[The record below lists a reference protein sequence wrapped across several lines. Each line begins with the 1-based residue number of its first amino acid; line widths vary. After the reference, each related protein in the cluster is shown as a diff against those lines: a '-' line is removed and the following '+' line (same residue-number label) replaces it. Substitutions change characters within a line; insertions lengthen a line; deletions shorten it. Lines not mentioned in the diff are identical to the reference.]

1 MANQAIA
8 LQARAPQQS
17 NILGGALQQGAQMIN
32 MMSQQRSAE
41 RQAAAQQQEMKLAQ
55 EKAGREATQAEIDNA
70 GKLIDLYT
78 KRAGQ
83 TLNAEGYGL
92 LLRDMDRDAPEIAA
106 AFRANL
112 PPERFDRNVLLQ
124 MVGSIGDNFKAT
136 FGPLE
141 TEVVQDENGDFFV
154 SITGGFGGPK
164 LLEIPGYRLVP
175 KDSAAAP
182 AQAAAPGAPAPAPSA
197 FPKTAAPATDEQIDE
212 AARKIL
218 RGAGVAELGIGA
230 EDFDRASAR
239 ANQMSAGGGGRMQPI
254 SMTTGAQMG
263 GQPDMTAVVQDMM
276 SSGQISQ
283 SNLQL
288 MREMAGPDKDAQLA
302 QILKTN
308 NIQIVPDEQPGMR
321 SAVFRPGQDAA
332 PQMQLAQ
339 SMDDYVA
346 TGRGVRGKP
355 PMQSPLPGSAQVPI
369 ERVRQEAAAGRET
382 AEEVYAKERAR
393 RRAERDALKEAG
405 PKPLTPVQEA
415 KLRENIAK
423 DFKSAQATL
432 DMMLAPD
439 SGVIAAVDAVRKLSS
454 EQKEA
459 ITGFSGYVPS
469 VLPSSRSADTVLKNL
484 QGKVTQMGKSAA
496 SLGGAI
502 GQMAVQEWKIVSD
515 MIAALDVTGMEP
527 ADLDNQLDIIEA
539 TARRAAQTTRDA
551 YENQYAEEFARYPGR
566 FMLKEPRKVAV
577 TPGKKAEGALPRV
590 RTDADY
596 ARLKPGTVFIDPD
609 GQRRRKP

>member
-8 LQARAPQQS
+8 LQARAPQ
-17 NILGGALQQGAQMIN
+17 NDFLGRAIQQNAQMMN
-32 MMSQQRSAE
+32 MMSQQRAAE
-41 RQAAAQQQEMKLAQ
+41 RQAAVAQQEMQLAQ

-112 PPERFDRNVLLQ
+112 PPERFDRNEMLK
-124 MVGSIGDNFKAT
+124 MVGSIGDNFRAT

-141 TEVVQDENGDFFV
+141 TEVVQDEKGDFFV

-182 AQAAAPGAPAPAPSA
+182 AQTPAPRGGVDATATRGTATGPADLRAQGVDPRSIPSGN
-197 FPKTAAPATDEQIDE
+197 P
-212 AARKIL
+212 L
-218 RGAGVAELGIGA
+218 
-230 EDFDRASAR
+230 
-239 ANQMSAGGGGRMQPI
+239 QPI

-302 QILKTN
+302 QILKAN
-308 NIQIVPDEQPGMR
+308 NIQIVPDDQPGMR

-332 PQMQLAQ
+332 PRMQLAQ
-339 SMDDYVA
+339 SMEDYRP
-346 TGRGVRGKP
+346 TGSGVRGKP

-382 AEEVYAKERAR
+382 PQEVYAKELAR
-393 RRAERDALKEAG
+393 RRAERDAATITG

-566 FMLKEPRKVAV
+566 FMLKEPKKIAV
-577 TPGKKAEGALPRV
+577 TPGKKAEGSLPRV

-596 ARLKPGTVFIDPD
+596 ARLKPGTVFIDPN

>member
-32 MMSQQRSAE
+32 MMSQQRAAE
-41 RQAAAQQQEMKLAQ
+41 RQAAKTAQEMQLAQ
-55 EKAGREATQAEIDNA
+55 EQAGRAATQAEIDNA

-83 TLNAEGYGL
+83 TMNAEGYGL

-141 TEVVQDENGDFFV
+141 TEVVQMEDGTFAV
-154 SITGGFGGPK
+154 ARTGGFGKPGVFE
-164 LLEIPGYRLVP
+164 LEEFQLQPG
-175 KDSAAAP
+175 
-182 AQAAAPGAPAPAPSA
+182 GAPAPSG
-197 FPKTAAPATDEQIDE
+197 APAQTP
-212 AARKIL
+212 APRGGVGATAT
-218 RGAGVAELGIGA
+218 RGAATGPADLRAQGVDPRSIPSGNPL
-230 EDFDRASAR
+230 R
-239 ANQMSAGGGGRMQPI
+239 PI
-254 SMTTGAQMG
+254 SMTTGAQTG

-302 QILKTN
+302 QILKAN
-308 NIQIVPDEQPGMR
+308 NIQIVPDDQPGMR

-339 SMDDYVA
+339 SMEDYRA
-346 TGRGVRGKP
+346 TGRAARGKP

-382 AEEVYAKERAR
+382 AEEVYTKELAR